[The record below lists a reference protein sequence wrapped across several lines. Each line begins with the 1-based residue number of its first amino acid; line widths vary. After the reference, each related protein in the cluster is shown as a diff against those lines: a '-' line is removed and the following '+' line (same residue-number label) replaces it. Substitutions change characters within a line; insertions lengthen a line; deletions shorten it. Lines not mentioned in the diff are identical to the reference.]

1 VGGRTSTPREV
12 ALTRVGEIHVG
23 MGGGDVGYIESTAL
37 DMAVSLLLLL
47 LMLSVAAALV
57 SVQCESPV

>member
-1 VGGRTSTPREV
+1 
-12 ALTRVGEIHVG
+12 VG